1 MTPMRRFIVMM
12 TACLASLLVVT
23 AGAHAD
29 ESNGSP
35 DADFFGFWRVIEA
48 ETAPWVPARPL
59 RAGEAPLI
67 GWTIEFA
74 DDALRGP
81 APLGCAPARYRGG
94 QTALSEVFDRHLD
107 RDNYI
112 GQGSQLGFMGGA
124 ETERVACGPTQ
135 IDYYLTHGGDLLIA
149 VGDVIYRLRKPKGD
163 PRDFKAG
170 DTAPGFD
177 CVTAGNAARKI
188 ICLDLKLSALD
199 RKMMERYR
207 RLEAGETRAS
217 FATVR
222 AAQDSWFSSIV
233 QRCNA
238 GGDLPAHAD
247 DVAQIRDCLADLY
260 PEHADLIDDATVAR
274 AGSLVLEPRMRFVLR
289 AKPLFTNVDCYPWMV
304 GGAAADAFNAAVG
317 ATLAADAQ
325 RIDERGLFVPANF
338 PVNLALSARRTYAVV
353 RFDTRVVSLQVRTE
367 DYTGGSHEQVN
378 EFSINWDV
386 VKRKPIGFADLFA
399 LDKDG
404 LQFATNAAMKD
415 LTRQFGSEAPPRQDD
430 VAQVVSDPRD
440 WLFSEDAAIVHFPV
454 YSIANYSQGA
464 FDVAI
469 PLAAL
474 KQYLMPN
481 AAVLARQ

>member
-1 MTPMRRFIVMM
+1 MRRFMVV
-12 TACLASLLVVT
+12 TACIASLLVIE
-23 AGAHAD
+23 AGARAE

-59 RAGEAPLI
+59 RAGEAPLV
-67 GWTIEFA
+67 GWTVEFA
-74 DDALRGP
+74 DDALKGP
-81 APLGCAPARYRGG
+81 APLGCAPARYSGR
-94 QTALSEVFDRHLD
+94 QTALSDVFNRRLD

-112 GQGSQLGFMGGA
+112 DQGSQLGFMGGA
-124 ETERVACGPTQ
+124 ETEHVACGPTQ
-135 IDYYLTHGGDLLIA
+135 IDYYLTHGGDLVTA
-149 VGDVIYRLRKPKGD
+149 SGDVIYRLRKPKGD

-177 CVTAGNAARKI
+177 CITADNAARKI

-207 RLEAGETRAS
+207 GLEAEETPAS

-233 QRCNA
+233 RRCSA

-260 PEHADLIDDATVAR
+260 PERADLLDGATMAR

-289 AKPLFTNVDCYPWMV
+289 TKPLFTNTDCYPWMV
-304 GGAAADAFNAAVG
+304 GGAAADAFNASVG
-317 ATLAADAQ
+317 AMLEADAQ

-386 VKRKPIGFADLFA
+386 VKRRPIGFADLFA

-404 LQFATNAAMKD
+404 LQFATNVAMKD
-415 LTRQFGSEAPPRQDD
+415 LARQFGSDGPPRQDD

-454 YSIANYSQGA
+454 YSVANYSQGA

-469 PLAAL
+469 PFAAL
-474 KQYLMPN
+474 KDYLMPN